1 MCLIVFLAQKIVSLY
16 DQSDQIINFYVGL
29 SNCLFCADTSC
40 IPSIVE
46 FGKKVSCMPIFLLI
60 ALVCF
65 YCLFFNIVV
74 LFTFFLLLPCF
85 FLCILMLTPAYCC
98 TILSYQ
104 FETVVIFQA
113 SILLYYHQS

>member
-1 MCLIVFLAQKIVSLY
+1 MCLIVLLSQKIVSLY

-29 SNCLFCADTSC
+29 SNCLFCADSSC

-65 YCLFFNIVV
+65 YCLLQYSCPVHILPFAIS
-74 LFTFFLLLPCF
+74 FLSVH
-85 FLCILMLTPAYCC
+85 
-98 TILSYQ
+98 SYVN
-104 FETVVIFQA
+104 T
-113 SILLYYHQS
+113 SILLYNIIISV